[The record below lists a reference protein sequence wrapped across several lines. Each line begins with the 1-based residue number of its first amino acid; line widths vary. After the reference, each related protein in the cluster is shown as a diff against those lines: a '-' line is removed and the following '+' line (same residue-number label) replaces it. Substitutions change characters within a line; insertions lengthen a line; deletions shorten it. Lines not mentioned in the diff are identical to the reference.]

1 MTDPLMDRK
10 RKKRIWAAVIIT
22 MMAACVFFFPWK
34 MFKGTSYSTVVTDRN
49 GELLGAR
56 IADDGQWRFPPCDT
70 VPEKFRTA
78 IIEFEDRWFRFHPG
92 VNPVSAVR
100 AAVGNIR
107 AGRITSGGSTITMQ
121 VVRMS
126 QGKERTYRQ
135 KIKEAVLATILELRF
150 SKRKIL
156 AMYASH
162 APFGGNV
169 VGLEA
174 ASWRYFGRPPEELS
188 WGEAATLAV
197 LPNAPSDIHLG
208 KNRERLLDK
217 RNRLLRR
224 LHDKGKLDDIDLE
237 LAIDEPLPLEPAPL
251 PQYAWSITE
260 RYAKEAPGQ
269 KSRTTVD
276 LGIQRQVEDVAD
288 RWNSEFSLEGASDL
302 AVVVMDVRTGETL
315 AYVGN
320 ANRDVSR
327 PGADV
332 DIVRSPRS
340 TGSILKPVLYCA
352 LLQEGEMLP
361 NTLLPDIPVNISGFS
376 PQNFNR
382 QFAGAVKA
390 SEALARSLNV
400 PAVHMLRKEGV
411 PKFLDLLRK
420 CGMTTLGRSA
430 SDYGLSL
437 ILGGAEGTLEDI
449 TGIYARMS
457 ASYQGSVKGF
467 PLNDKCALWWTFD
480 ALKEVNR
487 PDEIDFHLIGSVRKI
502 AWKTGTSYGFRDAW
516 AVGVNSDYA
525 VGVWVGNA
533 MGQGVAGIT
542 GARTAGPVMFDIFN
556 LLPVVSRTGAYS
568 KDGWFLEPAPSD
580 GIKAE
585 VCHDSGCL
593 KGPDCEKADTLLLPA
608 ASLKSAPC
616 PYHRT
621 VQGTSTFIL
630 PPAMEW
636 YYRQHHPEYS
646 PLLPED
652 IKDFEPMEFIYPE
665 GGTEILIPRQLDG
678 SVEGVTF
685 NLAHRSP
692 NQTVFWHLDNEYA
705 GKTQFIHQ
713 LRLNPSVGKHTV
725 TVVDE
730 SGNSL
735 SVGFT
740 VAENKL

>member
-1 MTDPLMDRK
+1 
-10 RKKRIWAAVIIT
+10 
-22 MMAACVFFFPWK
+22 
-34 MFKGTSYSTVVTDRN
+34 
-49 GELLGAR
+49 
-56 IADDGQWRFPPCDT
+56 
-70 VPEKFRTA
+70 
-78 IIEFEDRWFRFHPG
+78 
-92 VNPVSAVR
+92 
-100 AAVGNIR
+100 
-107 AGRITSGGSTITMQ
+107 
-121 VVRMS
+121 
-126 QGKERTYRQ
+126 
-135 KIKEAVLATILELRF
+135 
-150 SKRKIL
+150 
-156 AMYASH
+156 
-162 APFGGNV
+162 
-169 VGLEA
+169 
-174 ASWRYFGRPPEELS
+174 
-188 WGEAATLAV
+188 
-197 LPNAPSDIHLG
+197 
-208 KNRERLLDK
+208 
-217 RNRLLRR
+217 
-224 LHDKGKLDDIDLE
+224 
-237 LAIDEPLPLEPAPL
+237 
-251 PQYAWSITE
+251 
-260 RYAKEAPGQ
+260 
-269 KSRTTVD
+269 
-276 LGIQRQVEDVAD
+276 
-288 RWNSEFSLEGASDL
+288 
-302 AVVVMDVRTGETL
+302 
-315 AYVGN
+315 
-320 ANRDVSR
+320 
-327 PGADV
+327 
-332 DIVRSPRS
+332 
-340 TGSILKPVLYCA
+340 
-352 LLQEGEMLP
+352 
-361 NTLLPDIPVNISGFS
+361 
-376 PQNFNR
+376 
-382 QFAGAVKA
+382 
-390 SEALARSLNV
+390 
-400 PAVHMLRKEGV
+400 
-411 PKFLDLLRK
+411 
-420 CGMTTLGRSA
+420 MTTLGRSA

-457 ASYQGSVKGF
+457 ASYQSSVKGF

-652 IKDFEPMEFIYPE
+652 IKGFEPMEFIYPE